1 VPGCA
6 ALRKKGDKTKEQT
19 FHSKN
24 DLTNH
29 LMSLVYHKTVEEI
42 QAALALFQ
50 NAAAEKHKDEELRRK
65 AVNLIKE
72 FFFRSGM
79 Q

>member
-19 FHSKN
+19 FPGKRH
-24 DLTNH
+24 LTNH
-29 LMSLVYHKTVEEI
+29 LMSPACHKTGQEVLEGLLDLTGDDEI
-42 QAALALFQ
+42 RLLAAP
-50 NAAAEKHKDEELRRK
+50 EIVRS
-65 AVNLIKE
+65 
-72 FFFRSGM
+72 FFTTGM